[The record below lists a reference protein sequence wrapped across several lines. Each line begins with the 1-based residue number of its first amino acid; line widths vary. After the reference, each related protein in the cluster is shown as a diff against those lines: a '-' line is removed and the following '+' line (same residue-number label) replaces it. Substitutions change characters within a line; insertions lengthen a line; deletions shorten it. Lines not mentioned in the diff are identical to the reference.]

1 MEKCLQDFRP
11 GSKKQRIS
19 RMNGKAFLLAGIVA
33 GVYGGE
39 VFILQ
44 GIFSYMFLK
53 TFFVFLISENR
64 VKNRKT
70 NIKE

>member
-1 MEKCLQDFRP
+1 MH
-11 GSKKQRIS
+11 
-19 RMNGKAFLLAGIVA
+19 GKAFLLAGIVA

-39 VFILQ
+39 VFIRQ
-44 GIFSYMFLK
+44 GIFSYMFLQ

>member
-44 GIFSYMFLK
+44 GIFSYMFLQ
-53 TFFVFLISENR
+53 TFFVFLLLENR

>member
-1 MEKCLQDFRP
+1 
-11 GSKKQRIS
+11 
-19 RMNGKAFLLAGIVA
+19 MNGKAFLLAGIAA

-44 GIFSYMFLK
+44 RIFSYMFLQ

-64 VKNRKT
+64 
-70 NIKE
+70 IKIEKLI

>member
-1 MEKCLQDFRP
+1 
-11 GSKKQRIS
+11 
-19 RMNGKAFLLAGIVA
+19 MNGKAFLLAGIVA

-44 GIFSYMFLK
+44 RIFSYMFLQ